1 MEFLTQAK
9 LEELQVELENLR
21 THRRKE
27 IAESLEY
34 AKSLGD
40 LSENAEYQQ
49 AREDQASCED
59 RILEIDVIIK
69 NAVIAEHTNT
79 GLVNV
84 GSIVTL
90 TGDNKDGEDNKGH
103 KSEKVYELVGSEE
116 SDPANGR
123 ISNESPLGK
132 ALIGLAK
139 GDDVSIKTPSG
150 DKFYKIK
157 SIK

>member
-1 MEFLTQAK
+1 MEFLTQVK

-59 RILEIDVIIK
+59 RISEIDDIIK
-69 NAVIAEHTNT
+69 NAVISEHVNT

-84 GSIVTL
+84 GSFVTV
-90 TGDNKDGEDNKGH
+90 TDSDKV
-103 KSEKVYELVGSEE
+103 EKVYEIVGSEE

>member
-9 LEELQVELENLR
+9 LQELQDELENLK
-21 THRRKE
+21 TNRRKE
-27 IAESLEY
+27 VAEALEY

-49 AREDQASCED
+49 AREDQANCED
-59 RILEIDVIIK
+59 RIREIESIIK
-69 NAVIAEHTNT
+69 NAVIAEGNSTDV
-79 GLVNV
+79 VNV
-84 GSIVTL
+84 GSALEL
-90 TGDNKDGEDNKGH
+90 TQDGSKTVFN
-103 KSEKVYELVGSEE
+103 YTIVGSEE
-116 SDPANGR
+116 SDPANGK

-139 GDDVSIKTPSG
+139 GDAVNIKTNNG
-150 DKFYKIK
+150 DKVYKIK

>member
-1 MEFLTQAK
+1 M
-9 LEELQVELENLR
+9 
-21 THRRKE
+21 
-27 IAESLEY
+27 
-34 AKSLGD
+34 
-40 LSENAEYQQ
+40 
-49 AREDQASCED
+49 
-59 RILEIDVIIK
+59 
-69 NAVIAEHTNT
+69 
-79 GLVNV
+79 
-84 GSIVTL
+84 GSFVTL
-90 TGDNKDGEDNKGH
+90 LDSDKV
-103 KSEKVYELVGSEE
+103 EKVYELVGSEE

>member
-1 MEFLTQAK
+1 MEFLTQVK

-27 IAESLEY
+27 IAEALEY

-59 RILEIDVIIK
+59 RILEIEDIIK
-69 NAVIAEHTNT
+69 NAVIAEHVNT

-84 GSIVTL
+84 GSFVTL
-90 TGDNKDGEDNKGH
+90 LDSDKV
-103 KSEKVYELVGSEE
+103 EKVYELVGSEE

>member
-1 MEFLTQAK
+1 MEFLTQVK

-27 IAESLEY
+27 IAEALEY

-59 RILEIDVIIK
+59 RILEIEDIIK
-69 NAVIAEHTNT
+69 NAVIAEHVNT

-84 GSIVTL
+84 GSFVTL
-90 TGDNKDGEDNKGH
+90 LESDKV
-103 KSEKVYELVGSEE
+103 EKVYELVGSEE